1 MIEQTDNLMEKQMK
15 QTYGNY
21 MKEYWKSNCKRISIV
36 LHNEKDADI
45 IRALDG
51 KNMQATAKELMR
63 AGIESKK

>member
-1 MIEQTDNLMEKQMK
+1 MKK

-21 MKEYWKSNCKRISIV
+21 MKDYWKANCKRISLV
-36 LHNEKDADI
+36 LHKEKDADLI
-45 IRALDG
+45 KALDG

>member
-1 MIEQTDNLMEKQMK
+1 MKMK

-21 MKEYWKSNCKRISIV
+21 MKEYWKANCKRISIV
-36 LHNEKDADI
+36 LHNQKDADL

-63 AGIESKK
+63 DGIKSKGL